1 MKAPNMRNREPH
13 AAPNG
18 RRRFLKAMAAGVLG
32 TGTMSIT
39 DGISAVGAASAWTG
53 IETNSDFN
61 SQSRASFVVPAGACD
76 CHVHIFGD
84 PEQFPFSSARVYTPD
99 IAPPDE
105 LAALHKALG
114 IQRVVIVTPSVYG
127 TDNSATLFG
136 MQARGNDARGVAV
149 IDDKTPERD
158 LDAMDAAGIRGI
170 RLNLATAGITNPAV
184 GRERFQSGVARAR
197 RRNWHVQM
205 NTTPAM
211 IGAIKDLVLDSP
223 VPVVFDH
230 FGGAVAS
237 RGPEQPGFRDLLDLL
252 RSGRAYV
259 KISGAYR
266 SSTLPDYSDVAP
278 LARAV
283 IAANVDRVLW
293 GTDWP
298 HPDSATVPGRKPT
311 DVAPRLKVD
320 DVQVLNQ
327 LPAWAPDAMVRRKIL
342 VDNPARLYG
351 F

>member
-1 MKAPNMRNREPH
+1 MRNREPD
-13 AAPNG
+13 AALND

-32 TGTMSIT
+32 TGTMTIT
-39 DGISAVGAASAWTG
+39 DGINAVRASTV
-53 IETNSDFN
+53 IE
-61 SQSRASFVVPAGACD
+61 SQSTLSFAVPAGACD
-76 CHVHIFGD
+76 CHVHVFGD
-84 PEQFPFSSARVYTPD
+84 PKRFPFSPARVYTPD
-99 IAPPDE
+99 VASPDE

-127 TDNSATLFG
+127 SDNAATLFG

-158 LDAMDAAGIRGI
+158 LDAMDAAGFRGL
-170 RLNLATAGITNPAV
+170 RLNLATASITNPAV
-184 GRERFQSGVARAR
+184 GRERFQAGVARAR
-197 RRNWHVQM
+197 QRNWHVQM
-205 NTTPAM
+205 NTSPEM
-211 IGAIKDLVLDSP
+211 IAALKDLVLTSP

-230 FGGAVAS
+230 FGGAVAA
-237 RGPEQPGFRDLLDLL
+237 RGPEQPGFGDLLDLL

-266 SSTLPDYSDVAP
+266 SSTLADYSDVGP
-278 LARAV
+278 LAKAL

-311 DVAPRLKVD
+311 DLAPRLKVD
-320 DVQVLNQ
+320 DVQVLNR

-342 VDNPARLYG
+342 VDNPVRLYG